1 MHKTIVM
8 RLIRPDKVINM
19 IQKLITLEEE
29 LGQEYIIPPSFDMLE
44 IVNDSRNTTP
54 IIIVLSAG
62 ADPMVDIMEVQKKLK
77 QQCKALSLGR
87 GQA

>member
-1 MHKTIVM
+1 M

>member
-1 MHKTIVM
+1 LHKTIVM